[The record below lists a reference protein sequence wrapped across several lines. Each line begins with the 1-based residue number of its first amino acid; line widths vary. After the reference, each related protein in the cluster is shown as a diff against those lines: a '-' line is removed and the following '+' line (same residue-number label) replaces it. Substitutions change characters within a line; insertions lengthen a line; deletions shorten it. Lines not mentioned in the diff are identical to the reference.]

1 MGKLGGLVEI
11 MRPVNSVMLGLA
23 IVVGAAVTG
32 GASILGS
39 SLTLLLSFVTGFCMT
54 GAAMAINDYYDRDID
69 AVNEPRRPIPSGRV
83 TPGEAVA
90 LTAAL
95 SVVGLGAS
103 YMISLSVTLVAA
115 FSWVVMLLYSAW
127 GKRMGFPGNLMVS
140 TCISLPFIF
149 GGLIT
154 GSILSSLYFGLM
166 AFLSNTGREVTKGI
180 VDVEG
185 DKGAGVNTVAVSR
198 GPRTASVVA
207 SAFYVAA
214 VVSSLIPPALRLV
227 SSWYY
232 PFVVVTDLGLL
243 YSTYSLV
250 NEPTRENSRA
260 VKNRVLYLMLV
271 GLVGFAAGS
280 LL

>member
-1 MGKLGGLVEI
+1 
-11 MRPVNSVMLGLA
+11 
-23 IVVGAAVTG
+23 
-32 GASILGS
+32 
-39 SLTLLLSFVTGFCMT
+39 MT
-54 GAAMAINDYYDRDID
+54 GAAMAINDYYDREID
-69 AVNEPRRPIPSGRV
+69 AVNEPGRPIPSGRV
-83 TPGEAVA
+83 TPVEAVA

-103 YMISLSVTLVAA
+103 YMISLNAMLVAA
-115 FSWVVMLLYSAW
+115 LSWVVMMLYSAW
-127 GKRMGFPGNLMVS
+127 GKRTGFPGNLMVS
-140 TCISLPFIF
+140 ACISLPFIF

-154 GSILSSLYFGLM
+154 GSMYPSLYFSLM

-185 DKGAGVNTVAVSR
+185 DRGAGVNTVAVSK

-214 VVSSLIPPALRLV
+214 AASSLVPYALRLV
-227 SSWYY
+227 SAWYL
-232 PFVVVTDLGLL
+232 PFVAVTDLGLL
-243 YSTYSLV
+243 HSAYSLIMK
-250 NEPTRENSRA
+250 PTREKSRA

>member
-1 MGKLGGLVEI
+1 MDKLGGLVEI
-11 MRPVNSVMLGLA
+11 VRPVNSVMLGLA
-23 IVVGAAVTG
+23 ILVGATVTG

-39 SLTLLLSFVTGFCMT
+39 PLTLLLSFVTGFCMT
-54 GAAMAINDYYDRDID
+54 GAAMAINDYYDREID
-69 AVNEPRRPIPSGRV
+69 AVNEPGRPIPSGRV

-95 SVVGLGAS
+95 SAVGLGAS

-115 FSWVVMLLYSAW
+115 FSWVVMMLYSAW
-127 GKRMGFPGNLMVS
+127 GKRTGFPGNLMVS
-140 TCISLPFIF
+140 ACISLPFIF

-185 DKGAGVNTVAVSR
+185 DRGAGVNTIAVSK

-207 SAFYVAA
+207 SAFYVAT

-227 SSWYY
+227 SAWYY
-232 PFVVVTDLGLL
+232 PFVAVTDLGLL
-243 YSTYSLV
+243 YSTYSLI

-260 VKNRVLYLMLV
+260 IKNRVLYLMLV

>member
-1 MGKLGGLVEI
+1 MDKLGGLVEI
-11 MRPVNSVMLGLA
+11 VRPVNSVMLGLA
-23 IVVGAAVTG
+23 IIVGAAVTG

-39 SLTLLLSFVTGFCMT
+39 PLTLLLSFVTGFCMT
-54 GAAMAINDYYDRDID
+54 GAAMAINDYYDREID
-69 AVNEPRRPIPSGRV
+69 AVNEPGRPIPSGRV

-127 GKRMGFPGNLMVS
+127 GKRTGFPGNLMVS
-140 TCISLPFIF
+140 ACISLPFIF

-185 DKGAGVNTVAVSR
+185 DRGAGVNTVAVSK
-198 GPRTASVVA
+198 GPRTASFVA

-214 VVSSLIPPALRLV
+214 VVSSFIPPALRLV
-227 SSWYY
+227 SAWYY
-232 PFVVVTDLGLL
+232 PFVAVTDLGLL
-243 YSTYSLV
+243 YSTYSLI

>member
-1 MGKLGGLVEI
+1 MDKLGGLVEI
-11 MRPVNSVMLGLA
+11 VRPVNSVMLGLA
-23 IVVGAAVTG
+23 IIVGAAVTG

-39 SLTLLLSFVTGFCMT
+39 PPTLLLSFVMGFCMT
-54 GAAMAINDYYDRDID
+54 GAAMAINDYYDREID
-69 AVNEPRRPIPSGRV
+69 AVNEPGRPIPSGRV

-103 YMISLSVTLVAA
+103 YMISLNAMLVAA
-115 FSWVVMLLYSAW
+115 FSWVVMMLYSAW
-127 GKRMGFPGNLMVS
+127 GKRTGFPGNLMVS
-140 TCISLPFIF
+140 ACISLPFIF

-154 GSILSSLYFGLM
+154 GSMYPSLYFSLM

-185 DKGAGVNTVAVSR
+185 DRGAGVNTVAVSK

-214 VVSSLIPPALRLV
+214 AVSSLVPYALRLV
-227 SSWYY
+227 SAWYL
-232 PFVVVTDLGLL
+232 PFVAVTDLGFLH
-243 YSTYSLV
+243 SAYSLIM
-250 NEPTRENSRA
+250 EPTRENSRA

>member
-1 MGKLGGLVEI
+1 
-11 MRPVNSVMLGLA
+11 MLGLA
-23 IVVGAAVTG
+23 IIVGAAVTG

-39 SLTLLLSFVTGFCMT
+39 PLTLLLSFVTGFCMA

-69 AVNEPRRPIPSGRV
+69 AVNEPGRPIPSGRV

-95 SVVGLGAS
+95 SVFGLGAS

-115 FSWVVMLLYSAW
+115 FSWVVMMLYSAW
-127 GKRMGFPGNLMVS
+127 GKRTGFPGNLMVS
-140 TCISLPFIF
+140 VCISLPFIF

-180 VDVEG
+180 VDAEG
-185 DKGAGVNTVAVSR
+185 DRGAGVNTVAVSK

-207 SAFYVAA
+207 SAFYVVA
-214 VVSSLIPPALRLV
+214 VVSSLIPPALGLV
-227 SSWYY
+227 SAWYY
-232 PFVVVTDLGLL
+232 PFVAVTDLGLL
-243 YSTYSLV
+243 YSAYSLV

>member
-1 MGKLGGLVEI
+1 MDKLGGLVEI
-11 MRPVNSVMLGLA
+11 TRPVNSVMLGLA
-23 IVVGAAVTG
+23 IIVGAAVTG

-39 SLTLLLSFVTGFCMT
+39 PLTLLLSFVTGFCMA
-54 GAAMAINDYYDRDID
+54 GAAMAINDYYDREID
-69 AVNEPRRPIPSGRV
+69 AVNEPGRPIPSGRV

-95 SVVGLGAS
+95 SIVGLGAS

-115 FSWVVMLLYSAW
+115 FSWVVMILYSAW
-127 GKRMGFPGNLMVS
+127 GKRTGFPGNLMVS
-140 TCISLPFIF
+140 VCISLPFIF

-180 VDVEG
+180 VDAEG
-185 DKGAGVNTVAVSR
+185 DRGAGVNTVAVSK

-207 SAFYVAA
+207 SAFYVVA
-214 VVSSLIPPALRLV
+214 VVSSLIPPALGLV
-227 SSWYY
+227 SAWYY
-232 PFVVVTDLGLL
+232 PFVAVTDLGLL
-243 YSTYSLV
+243 YSAYSLV

>member
-1 MGKLGGLVEI
+1 MDKLGGLVEI

-23 IVVGAAVTG
+23 IIVGAAVTG

-39 SLTLLLSFVTGFCMT
+39 PLTLLLSFVTGFCMT

-69 AVNEPRRPIPSGRV
+69 AVNEPGRPIPSGRV

-127 GKRMGFPGNLMVS
+127 GKRTGFPGNLMVS
-140 TCISLPFIF
+140 ACISLPFIF

-185 DKGAGVNTVAVSR
+185 DRGAGVNTVAVSK
-198 GPRTASVVA
+198 GPRAASVVA

-227 SSWYY
+227 SAWYY
-232 PFVVVTDLGLL
+232 PFVAVTDLGLL
-243 YSTYSLV
+243 YSAYSLV

-260 VKNRVLYLMLV
+260 VKNRVLYLMLI

>member
-1 MGKLGGLVEI
+1 MDKLGGLVEI
-11 MRPVNSVMLGLA
+11 TRPVNSVMLGLA
-23 IVVGAAVTG
+23 IIVGAAVTG

-39 SLTLLLSFVTGFCMT
+39 PLTLLLSFVTGFCMT
-54 GAAMAINDYYDRDID
+54 GAAMAINDYYDREID
-69 AVNEPRRPIPSGRV
+69 AVNEPGRPIPSGRV

-95 SVVGLGAS
+95 SVFGLGAS

-115 FSWVVMLLYSAW
+115 FSWVLMLLYSAW
-127 GKRMGFPGNLMVS
+127 GKRTGFPGNLMVS
-140 TCISLPFIF
+140 VCISLPFIF

-180 VDVEG
+180 VDAEG
-185 DKGAGVNTVAVSR
+185 DRGAGVNTVAVSK

-207 SAFYVAA
+207 SAFYVVA
-214 VVSSLIPPALRLV
+214 VVSSLIPPALGLV
-227 SSWYY
+227 SAWYL
-232 PFVVVTDLGLL
+232 PFVAVTDLGLL
-243 YSTYSLV
+243 YSAYSLV

>member
-1 MGKLGGLVEI
+1 MDKLGGLVEI
-11 MRPVNSVMLGLA
+11 TRPVNSVMLGLA
-23 IVVGAAVTG
+23 IIVGAAVTG

-39 SLTLLLSFVTGFCMT
+39 PLTLLLSFVTGFCMA
-54 GAAMAINDYYDRDID
+54 GAAMAINDYYDREID
-69 AVNEPRRPIPSGRV
+69 AVNEPGRPIPSGRV

-95 SVVGLGAS
+95 SVFGLGAS

-127 GKRMGFPGNLMVS
+127 GKRTGFPGNLMVS
-140 TCISLPFIF
+140 VCISLPFIF

-180 VDVEG
+180 VDAEG
-185 DKGAGVNTVAVSR
+185 DRGAGVNTVAVSK

-207 SAFYVAA
+207 SAFYVVA
-214 VVSSLIPPALRLV
+214 VVSSLIPPALGLV
-227 SSWYY
+227 SAWYL
-232 PFVVVTDLGLL
+232 PFVAVTDLGLL
-243 YSTYSLV
+243 YSAYSLV